1 MEAFVLIQTEMGREP
16 LAHELLTIPGIVS
29 AEDLSGAYDAIARAR
44 SSSTRHL
51 VEQVIG
57 EIRKLRGITRVLP
70 APLIHASKQRFTGSQ
85 DQAA

>member
-1 MEAFVLIQTEMGREP
+1 LEAFVLIQTEMGREP
-16 LAHELLTIPGIVS
+16 IAHQLLRLPGIVS

-57 EIRKLRGITRVLP
+57 EIRKLPGVTRVLP
-70 APLIHASKQRFTGSQ
+70 APLSHPSTERLTGPQ
-85 DQAA
+85 NEAA